1 LLRFITITLE
11 LCAPYTLCSFLFP
24 EMAYTPS
31 IRNKYLRHDCHRMEM
46 GIFEWMHC
54 SGRERGLGELEYQG
68 VKMCVL

>member
-1 LLRFITITLE
+1 
-11 LCAPYTLCSFLFP
+11 
-24 EMAYTPS
+24 
-31 IRNKYLRHDCHRMEM
+31 MEM